1 MRIPLW
7 QVDAFTDRVFSGN
20 PAAVCLLDA
29 WLPDET
35 LGAIAAENNL
45 AETAFLVKEPE
56 GWRIRWFTPEVEV
69 DLCGHATLASG
80 HVFFTRVDPGA
91 RAVTF
96 ASQSGPL
103 TVTRE
108 PDGRLALTLP
118 RRPPRRCPAPPP
130 LARALGREPL
140 ETLASRDLL
149 AVLATEEEVRALS
162 LDGRALAALEELPH
176 LGVIV
181 TAPAS
186 TPGLDFVSR
195 FFAPKVGI
203 PEDPVTGSAHCTL
216 IPYWAKRLGKAR
228 LEAAQVSR
236 RGGRLSCEDRAG
248 EETVGIAGRAAEY
261 LEGFIDVP

>member
-29 WLPDET
+29 WLPDAT
-35 LGAIAAENNL
+35 LAAIAAENNL
-45 AETAFLVKEPE
+45 SETAFLVKEPE
-56 GWRIRWFTPEVEV
+56 GWRIRWFTPAVEV

-80 HVFFTRVDPGA
+80 HVFFTHVDPGA

-103 TVTRE
+103 AVARE
-108 PDGRLALTLP
+108 ADGRLALTFP
-118 RRPPRRCPAPPP
+118 RRPPKRCPVPQP
-130 LARALGREPL
+130 LARALGREPV
-140 ETLASRDLL
+140 ETLASRDLV
-149 AVLATEEEVRALS
+149 AVLGSEEEVRAL
-162 LDGRALAALEELPH
+162 ALGAAAFSALEELPH

-181 TAPAS
+181 TAAAS

-195 FFAPKVGI
+195 FFGPKVGI
-203 PEDPVTGSAHCTL
+203 PEDPVTGSAHSTL

-228 LEAAQVSR
+228 LEAAQLSK
-236 RGGRLSCEDRAG
+236 RGGRLSCEDRPDT
-248 EETVGIAGRAAEY
+248 ETVGIAGRAVEY
-261 LEGFIDVP
+261 LKGTIEV

>member
-35 LGAIAAENNL
+35 LAAIAAENNL
-45 AETAFLVKEPE
+45 AETAFLVKEPA
-56 GWRIRWFTPEVEV
+56 GWRIRWFTPAVEV
-69 DLCGHATLASG
+69 DLCGHATLAAG
-80 HVFFTRVDPGA
+80 HVFFSRVDPGA

-103 TVTRE
+103 TVARE
-108 PDGRLALTLP
+108 DDGRLALTFP
-118 RRPPRRCPAPPP
+118 RRAPKRCPVPPA
-130 LARALGREPL
+130 LAQALGRQPL
-140 ETLASRDLL
+140 ETLAARDLL
-149 AVLATEEEVRALS
+149 AVLASEADL
-162 LDGRALAALEELPH
+162 RALALDGAALAAIAELPH
-176 LGVIV
+176 LGLIV

-195 FFAPKVGI
+195 FFAPKVGV

-216 IPYWAKRLGKAR
+216 TPYWAKRLGKPR
-228 LEAAQVSR
+228 LEAAQLSK
-236 RGGRLSCEDRAG
+236 RGGRLTCEDRP
-248 EETVGIAGRAAEY
+248 ETETVGVSGRAVEY
-261 LEGFIDVP
+261 LEGTIEV

>member
-20 PAAVCLLDA
+20 PAAVCLLEG

-35 LGAIAAENNL
+35 LAAIAAENNL

-56 GWRIRWFTPEVEV
+56 GWRIRWFTPAVEV
-69 DLCGHATLASG
+69 DLCGHATLASA
-80 HVFFTRVDPGA
+80 HVFFTRVDPAA

-103 TVTRE
+103 TVARS
-108 PDGRLALTLP
+108 PDGRLSMTFP
-118 RRPPRRCPAPPP
+118 RRPPKRCPVPQP
-130 LARALGREPL
+130 LARALGRDPQ

-149 AVLATEEEVRALS
+149 VVLASEAEVRALA
-162 LDGRALAALEELPH
+162 LDARAFAALEELPH

-216 IPYWAKRLGKAR
+216 IPYWAKRLGKAS
-228 LEAAQVSR
+228 LEAAQISK
-236 RGGRLSCEDRAG
+236 RGGRLSCEDQP
-248 EETVGIAGRAAEY
+248 ESETVGIAGFAAEY
-261 LEGFIDVP
+261 LEGTIAV